1 MCVFVGSSAY
11 PGVHHITLTSLALE
25 LELVCHGRSNSA
37 LYPRSSCVHPHF
49 RTELQSN
56 IVVVQKSAQVPLG
69 RRCIVLLTPTH
80 LVLPDWKKK

>member
-1 MCVFVGSSAY
+1 MCVLLVAA
-11 PGVHHITLTSLALE
+11 HHITLTPLALELE
-25 LELVCHGRSNSA
+25 LELVCHGRPNSA

-56 IVVVQKSAQVPLG
+56 IVVVQKSIVLLG
-69 RRCIVLLTPTH
+69 QKCIVLLTPTH